1 LPLMLVNFVESN
13 PIPVKAAMAAMGL
26 LEEAYRLPMV
36 PPRPESRTKI
46 LKVLNDLGLSSG
58 ASEPRKVSA

>member
-1 LPLMLVNFVESN
+1 MLINFVESN

-36 PPRPESRTKI
+36 PPRAESRAKI
-46 LKVLNDLGLSSG
+46 LNVLSEMGLLKD
-58 ASEPRKVSA
+58 ASAKVSA